1 MNKMQLLE
9 QLRHFFWSMR
19 RWWTWV
25 LLSVSIICGG
35 AASLVVME
43 NKDSL
48 WFAIVLYLVLGASL
62 FTLLWLSSFFFVNW
76 ISKALNNHYA
86 AATPNAAKQA
96 DDMHL
101 SFSRLLSSKQR
112 LQSYADLKEL
122 RDATD
127 RCFLGGSSSYLRIQ
141 WLNPHL
147 RTFDE
152 PKEMVLPWPED
163 NQLFI
168 DFTYED
174 ENVFLLV
181 SRKYNETGELAWMEL
196 FPEGA
201 ASKEEALDSVRLL
214 LDEPCLLAYE
224 TLDEQPDGTSV
235 PHKEALCAVTWI
247 GGNH

>member
-25 LLSVSIICGG
+25 LLSVSVICGG

-48 WFAIVLYLVLGASL
+48 WFTIVLYLVLGASL

-76 ISKALNNHYA
+76 INKTLNNYYNA
-86 AATPNAAKQA
+86 GTPNAKQTEN
-96 DDMHL
+96 MHI
-101 SFSRLLSSKQR
+101 SFSRLLSPKQR
-112 LQSYADLKEL
+112 LQAYTDLKEL

-127 RCFLGGSSSYLRIQ
+127 HCFMSGSSSYLRIQ
-141 WLNPHL
+141 WLLPGL
-147 RTFDE
+147 PAYDE
-152 PKEMVLPWPED
+152 PKELVLPWPED
-163 NQLFI
+163 NQIFI
-168 DFTYED
+168 DFTYEK
-174 ENVFLLV
+174 EKVFLRV
-181 SRKYNETGELAWMEL
+181 SREYTETGEVANVEL
-196 FPEGA
+196 FPKGA

-224 TLDEQPDGTSV
+224 SLDEQPDGTSV